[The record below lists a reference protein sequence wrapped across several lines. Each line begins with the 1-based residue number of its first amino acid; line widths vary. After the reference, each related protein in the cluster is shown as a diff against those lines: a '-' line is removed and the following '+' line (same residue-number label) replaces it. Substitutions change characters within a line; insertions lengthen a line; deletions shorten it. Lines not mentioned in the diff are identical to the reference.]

1 MNLLTSLHSIFQDE
15 ESMGWEEGVEAAGLE
30 ADLEAAELEETFDGG
45 GQYSEE
51 EEDEEDNEEEE
62 GHEEVEEGHEKGARL
77 NDEGWGDGSTS
88 GSASSH

>member
-1 MNLLTSLHSIFQDE
+1 
-15 ESMGWEEGVEAAGLE
+15 MGWEEGVEAAGLE

-51 EEDEEDNEEEE
+51 EEDEKDHEEEE
-62 GHEEVEEGHEKGARL
+62 GHEEGAGL